1 MLAKLKDFLQ
11 QQFSLAESDTA
22 ANPDHA
28 LQLATAALAIEIAR
42 ADSEVSDDERSNMA
56 TLLTR
61 HYDLTAAEVEKLMA
75 LAGNQLDESV
85 SLYKFTRELNDGLER
100 EERIAIISLL
110 WQVAWADR
118 HLDKYEEHYIRKI
131 ADLLY
136 VSHSDYI
143 RVKLE
148 AEAGAKQSQT

>member
-11 QQFSLAESDTA
+11 QKFSLTDTDSE
-22 ANPDHA
+22 ANPHHA
-28 LQLATAALAIEIAR
+28 LHLATAALAIDIAR
-42 ADSEVSDDERSNMA
+42 ADSEVSDEERTKMT

-75 LAGNQLDESV
+75 LAGDQLDESV
-85 SLYKFTRELNDGLER
+85 SLHEFTRELNDGLDR
-100 EERIAIISLL
+100 QERIAIISLL
-110 WQVAWADR
+110 WQVAWTDNQL
-118 HLDKYEEHYIRKI
+118 HKYEEHYIRKI

-143 RVKLE
+143 RVKLD
-148 AEAGAKQSQT
+148 AEANAKQSPT